1 MQDDGAYAWDGH
13 DGAGGETNKAAH
25 DVFSTRMVGSP
36 TLASAS
42 LSEHCV
48 DGRGGSL
55 YVVRGRD

>member
-42 LSEHCV
+42 VSLSEHH
-48 DGRGGSL
+48 DGT
-55 YVVRGRD
+55 V